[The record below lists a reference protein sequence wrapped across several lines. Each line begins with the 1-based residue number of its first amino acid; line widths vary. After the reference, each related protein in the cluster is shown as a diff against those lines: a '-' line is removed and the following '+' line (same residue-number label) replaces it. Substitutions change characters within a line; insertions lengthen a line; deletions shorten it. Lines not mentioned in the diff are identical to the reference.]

1 MVDVSQTDP
10 KILLLVDDEKEVV
23 RSLRRLFRKKY
34 SVVMAESAEEACLR
48 MREKPAQVIISDQRM
63 PGMTGAELFYRLKK
77 DHPDT
82 VRILLTGYSDIE
94 AVISAV
100 NDGDVFHYLGKPWE
114 PTELETV
121 VQQAFEHYRLVQ
133 ENRKLVAELQKANE
147 TLEQRVADRT
157 AELVTANRILE
168 SEIDRR
174 KQVEMDLRS
183 AKRAADMAAQAKSRF
198 LATMSHEIRTPMNAV
213 IGFTEMLMDT
223 SLNEEQADYG
233 ETIKKSGEAL
243 LTLINDILDFSRVE
257 SGEMELDCIEFDP
270 ELLAYDVCHMIR
282 LRVGSGAVEILCRI
296 DNNLPSRLKGDPGR
310 LRQVIVNLMG
320 NASKFTE
327 EGEIELC
334 LQVREEREDR
344 LTLHV
349 MVRDTGI
356 GISGDKLESIF
367 EPFRQLCS
375 DGSTTRRFDQ
385 FGGRDWVSPSANRS
399 HGCWVATSGCASDC
413 RKESE
418 PGRGSRFHFTAKMGI
433 AQAAEPPRFETV
445 SLGGKKALIVDDNQS
460 NLDILRY
467 VLEMAGIHVTA
478 LNRSSGVVDALKE
491 GGERKTPYD
500 FCIIDIQMPEISG
513 YGVAEGIR
521 KVADFKALPLI
532 ALSSVMQRDAR
543 RCAAAGFDGFLNKP
557 LQRKKLFQM
566 LRRIF
571 GEKWQTPEQEKT
583 GAQPHVIMTQY
594 SVREDAKRAARIL
607 LAEDN
612 PVNQKL
618 AKIML
623 SKAGYQV
630 TVVENGK
637 GALEKVLKQ
646 PQAFDLVLM
655 DVMMPEMDGLEAT
668 RSIRDAG
675 FNDLPIIAMTA
686 GAMEGDR
693 ARCMEAGM
701 NDYMSKPV
709 KRELVYKMLEKWVFD
724 EAGKG
729 C

>member
-1 MVDVSQTDP
+1 M
-10 KILLLVDDEKEVV
+10 
-23 RSLRRLFRKKY
+23 
-34 SVVMAESAEEACLR
+34 
-48 MREKPAQVIISDQRM
+48 
-63 PGMTGAELFYRLKK
+63 
-77 DHPDT
+77 
-82 VRILLTGYSDIE
+82 
-94 AVISAV
+94 

-133 ENRKLVAELQKANE
+133 ENRKSVAELQKANE

-157 AELVTANRILE
+157 AGLVTANRILE

-174 KQVEMDLRS
+174 KQVEVDLRA
-183 AKRAADMAAQAKSRF
+183 AKRTADMAAQAKSRF

-257 SGEMELDCIEFDP
+257 SGEMKLDCIEFDP

-282 LRVGSGAVEILCRI
+282 PRVGSGAVEILCRI

-327 EGEIELC
+327 EGEIELR

-367 EPFRQLCS
+367 EPFRQA
-375 DGSTTRRFDQ
+375 DGSTTRRF
-385 FGGRDWVSPSANRS
+385 GGTGLGLAICKQIARLLGGDIWV
-399 HGCWVATSGCASDC
+399 
-413 RKESE
+413 ESE

-467 VLEMAGIHVTA
+467 VLEMAGIHVTV
-478 LNRSSGVVDALKE
+478 LDRSSGVVDALKE

-521 KVADFKALPLI
+521 KVADFKDLPLI

-709 KRELVYKMLEKWVFD
+709 KRELVYEMLEKWVFD